1 MVKHTVL
8 LTGVAGFIGSS
19 VAKRLVDKGYSV
31 VGIDNMN
38 DYYDVSLKQ
47 ARLDEVV
54 PDSVEFVKGDILDY
68 GLLKEL
74 ASKHSFDGVIHLAA
88 QAGVRYSL
96 DHPDTYI
103 QTNIQGTNNIF
114 ELAKEFDIPK
124 VVFAS
129 SSSVYGG
136 NKKVPFSEDDDVSS
150 PVSLYAA
157 SKKSNELQAE
167 VYNHLYSISM
177 VGLRFFT
184 VYGPWGRPDM
194 AAFKFLKRMFAGDAI
209 DVYNHGDMERDFTF
223 IDDIVDGVVK
233 SLEYDCDGV
242 EVFNLGNHN
251 PEKLLRFIEL
261 LETHSGETA
270 SKNMMPMQPGDVPKT
285 FADTSKANG
294 LLGWR
299 AKTGLDAGLK
309 EFVEWYRRFYGV

>member
-1 MVKHTVL
+1 MVKTIL
-8 LTGVAGFIGSS
+8 LTGAAGFIGSH
-19 VAKRLVDKGYSV
+19 VAKRLVEDGYVV
-31 VGIDNMN
+31 VGLDNMN
-38 DYYDVSLKQ
+38 DYYDVSLKE
-47 ARLDEVV
+47 ARLERGV
-54 PDSVEFVKGDILDY
+54 PDSVEVVKGDILDY
-68 GLLKEL
+68 ELLQRL

-103 QTNIQGTNNIF
+103 QSNIQGTNNIL
-114 ELAKEFDIPK
+114 EIAKDFDIPK

-136 NKKVPFSEDDDVSS
+136 NEKVPFSEDDDVSS

-157 SKKSNELQAE
+157 SKKSNELQAH
-167 VYNHLYSISM
+167 VYNHLYGISM

-184 VYGPWGRPDM
+184 VIGPWGRPDM

-223 IDDIVDGVVK
+223 VDDIVDGVVK
-233 SLEYDCDGV
+233 SLEYDVDGV
-242 EVFNLGNHN
+242 EVFNLGNHR
-251 PEKLLRFIEL
+251 PERLLRFIEL
-261 LETHSGETA
+261 LEKHSGTTA
-270 SKNMMPMQPGDVPKT
+270 SKNMMPIQPGDVPKT
-285 FADTSKANG
+285 FADTRKAER

-299 AKTGLDAGLK
+299 AKTNLDDGLK
-309 EFVEWYRRFYGV
+309 AFVDWYRGFYSG